1 MTFFSSLYSTSHPCL
16 LHKLRGG
23 ARHALSSCGTVTK
36 RERTGITTLE
46 CIVACML
53 ISAALASISWLVVQF
68 RSQNHAL
75 RRSEVAAQ
83 MLVNCS
89 EVVKSLPIDQVTEE
103 LIEKNTRPL
112 LDELS
117 WKDAKLK
124 AVVTSIEQP
133 IPCKRVHLNIFW
145 RAPSGIE
152 QSLRGLTFWSFASDT
167 SGSQQP

>member
-1 MTFFSSLYSTSHPCL
+1 MFVAQTARRSSPCSIR
-16 LHKLRGG
+16 LRY
-23 ARHALSSCGTVTK
+23 CDKTGTYWNHHSGVY
-36 RERTGITTLE
+36 RGMYAYLCRVG
-46 CIVACML
+46 
-53 ISAALASISWLVVQF
+53 SISWLVVQF

-103 LIEKNTRPL
+103 LIEKNTRSL